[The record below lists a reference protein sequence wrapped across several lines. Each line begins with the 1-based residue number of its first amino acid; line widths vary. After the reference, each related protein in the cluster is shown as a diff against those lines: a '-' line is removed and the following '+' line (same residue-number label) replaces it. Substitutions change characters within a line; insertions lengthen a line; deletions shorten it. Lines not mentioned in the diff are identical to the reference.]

1 MILAGFAFLAALS
14 FAMPIWVVILFVVV
28 LVVAGTV
35 GRAEDARRWRRLE
48 AGRVSA
54 GDSPRMWAGVP
65 WYLLRSLVANIFAAI
80 PGLLVFG
87 VAYYVLNRLVF
98 AEAETYYAVR
108 MTWGVPVTLSLFV
121 GWMVPWGAPT
131 RRGGGR
137 RSDDPPGAGGSPH
150 YGGAFLLRVV
160 RRSRGA

>member
-121 GWMVPWGAPT
+121 GWMVPWL
-131 RRGGGR
+131 
-137 RSDDPPGAGGSPH
+137 SLIH
-150 YGGAFLLRVV
+150 I
-160 RRSRGA
+160 